1 VFLFGAGEL
10 GQITCDVLESDS
22 YSGIK
27 VVGFIDDKRSLE
39 GKQLAGKQIYTEG
52 QAFNRFIETNEVNEI
67 IMAVGK
73 IG

>member
-1 VFLFGAGEL
+1 M
-10 GQITCDVLESDS
+10 
-22 YSGIK
+22 
-27 VVGFIDDKRSLE
+27 VGFIDDKRSLE